1 MAAVAHSSTT
11 VSPSHRAYQI
21 LHFGF
26 VVAPIIAGADKF
38 FDKLGDW
45 DKYLAPQIASIIPA
59 HTFMMIVG
67 AIEIVAGLIVLTK
80 PKIGAFI
87 VAAWLLGIIINLIML
102 GNYYDVALRD
112 LGLCL
117 GALALGYLGIAHEKG
132 EA

>member
-1 MAAVAHSSTT
+1 MATVANTSTV
-11 VSPSHRAYQI
+11 VSPAHRAYQI
-21 LHFGF
+21 LHFAF
-26 VVAPIIAGADKF
+26 TVAPIIAGADKF

-45 DKYLAPQIASIIPA
+45 DKYLAPQIANMIPA
-59 HTFMMIVG
+59 HSFMMIVG
-67 AIEIVAGLIVLTK
+67 AIEIVAGLLVLWK

-87 VAAWLLGIIINLIML
+87 VAIWLLGIIGNLILL

-117 GALALGYLGIAHEKG
+117 GALALGYLAIAHDRG